1 MEKKQKAI
9 ILRKR
14 GLSYSEILREVPVAK
29 STLSLW
35 LRDVGLAKKQQQR
48 ITNKRILSA
57 RKGAEKRR
65 NQRIEITKEI
75 KNSSRKDIKEI
86 NEKDLWLIGISLHWA
101 EGAKEK
107 NGNSSGIIFSNSDL
121 RMILIFIKWIESV
134 FKIKK
139 SELVYE
145 LYIHETANIKNAQ
158 NYWSKNISIPLNN
171 IRTYLKKSKINTI
184 RKNSDDDYYGLI
196 RVRIKK
202 STNLNRMIDGWVDGV
217 CEKLL

>member
-35 LRDVGLAKKQQQR
+35 LRDIGLAKKQQQR

-134 FKIKK
+134 FKINK

-158 NYWSKNISIPLNN
+158 SYWAKSLLIPLST
-171 IRTYLKKSKINTI
+171 IRTYLKKNKINTI
-184 RKNSDDDYYGLI
+184 RKNSDLNYYGLI
-196 RVRIKK
+196 RVRVKK
-202 STNLNRMIDGWVDGV
+202 STNLNRMIDGWVDGI

>member
-35 LRDVGLAKKQQQR
+35 LRDIGLAKKQQQR

-134 FKIKK
+134 FKIKR